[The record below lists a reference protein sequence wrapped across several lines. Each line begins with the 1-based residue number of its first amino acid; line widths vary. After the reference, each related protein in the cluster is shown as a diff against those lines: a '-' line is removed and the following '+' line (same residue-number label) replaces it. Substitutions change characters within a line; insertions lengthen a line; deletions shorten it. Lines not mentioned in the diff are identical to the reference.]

1 MTLFTERLN
10 GFRPMDTHR
19 RKIALV
25 AALEREV
32 WPLVKHWSASER
44 EFDGRQFRFF
54 ENARAVLVCGGIGAE
69 AARRATE
76 AIIRLY
82 QPVAVESVGFAG
94 ALDSRL
100 EVGTVIGVKRVID
113 AKDGST
119 AEAPIGYWTLVSSES
134 TAGVEQKKKLALAYG
149 AHAVDMESAAVA
161 RAAQCRGIPFLALK
175 VISDAHDF
183 EMPPVDRFVSHDGR
197 FRTGRFL
204 LFALLRP
211 WLWLRVVRLARNS
224 NKAVKALCRW
234 LDQYNHEV
242 QLSEL
247 GPGLHLTTVS
257 H

>member
-1 MTLFTERLN
+1 
-10 GFRPMDTHR
+10 MDTPN
-19 RKIALV
+19 RKVALV

-32 WPLVKHWSASER
+32 WPLVRHWTVCDR

-54 ENARAVLVCGGIGAE
+54 ENDRAALVCGGIGAE

-113 AKDGST
+113 AKDGSA
-119 AEAPIGYWTLVSSES
+119 AEAPIGYWTLVSCES
-134 TAGVEQKKKLALAYG
+134 TAGVEQKRKLAQMYG

-161 RAAQCRGIPFLALK
+161 RAALCRGIPFLALK

-204 LFALLRP
+204 LFTLLRP

-224 NKAVKALCRW
+224 NKAVKALCEW
-234 LDQYNHEV
+234 LDQYNHKP
-242 QLSEL
+242 QISEPRS
-247 GPGLHLTTVS
+247 GWHPTTVS

>member
-10 GFRPMDTHR
+10 GFRPMDTPK

-32 WPLVKHWSASER
+32 WPLVKQWSASER

-161 RAAQCRGIPFLALK
+161 RAAQCRGIPFLDRKSTRLNSSHT
-175 VISDAHDF
+175 VISYAVF
-183 EMPPVDRFVSHDGR
+183 CLKKKKTKKR
-197 FRTGRFL
+197 
-204 LFALLRP
+204 
-211 WLWLRVVRLARNS
+211 
-224 NKAVKALCRW
+224 KA
-234 LDQYNHEV
+234 
-242 QLSEL
+242 SE
-247 GPGLHLTTVS
+247 
-257 H
+257 

>member
-10 GFRPMDTHR
+10 GFRPMDTPK

-32 WPLVKHWSASER
+32 WPLVKQWSASER

-134 TAGVEQKKKLALAYG
+134 TAGVEQKKKLALDYG
-149 AHAVDMESAAVA
+149 AHAVDMESAAV
-161 RAAQCRGIPFLALK
+161 
-175 VISDAHDF
+175 
-183 EMPPVDRFVSHDGR
+183 DRFVSHDGL

-242 QLSEL
+242 QISEL
-247 GPGLHLTTVS
+247 GPSLDLTTVS

>member
-10 GFRPMDTHR
+10 GFRPMDTPK

-32 WPLVKHWSASER
+32 WPLVKQWSASER

-113 AKDGST
+113 AKKGST
-119 AEAPIGYWTLVSSES
+119 PAGSILFRTLVSSES
-134 TAGVEQKKKLALAYG
+134 RGAFNPKTQLALA
-149 AHAVDMESAAVA
+149 
-161 RAAQCRGIPFLALK
+161 
-175 VISDAHDF
+175 
-183 EMPPVDRFVSHDGR
+183 
-197 FRTGRFL
+197 
-204 LFALLRP
+204 
-211 WLWLRVVRLARNS
+211 
-224 NKAVKALCRW
+224 
-234 LDQYNHEV
+234 
-242 QLSEL
+242 
-247 GPGLHLTTVS
+247 
-257 H
+257 

>member
-54 ENARAVLVCGGIGAE
+54 ENARAVLVCSGIGAE

-161 RAAQCRGIPFLALK
+161 RAAQRRSF
-175 VISDAHDF
+175 
-183 EMPPVDRFVSHDGR
+183 SHWT
-197 FRTGRFL
+197 FSTL
-204 LFALLRP
+204 CFASSM
-211 WLWLRVVRLARNS
+211 VVAKS
-224 NKAVKALCRW
+224 SSIGEK
-234 LDQYNHEV
+234 Q
-242 QLSEL
+242 
-247 GPGLHLTTVS
+247 
-257 H
+257 

>member
-1 MTLFTERLN
+1 MKWSLVTSLDANRVPRLTPSAWAER
-10 GFRPMDTHR
+10 
-19 RKIALV
+19 K
-25 AALEREV
+25 
-32 WPLVKHWSASER
+32 
-44 EFDGRQFRFF
+44 
-54 ENARAVLVCGGIGAE
+54 C
-69 AARRATE
+69 
-76 AIIRLY
+76 LY
-82 QPVAVESVGFAG
+82 HQAKPSVNWA
-94 ALDSRL
+94 
-100 EVGTVIGVKRVID
+100 
-113 AKDGST
+113 GST
-119 AEAPIGYWTLVSSES
+119 AEAPYGYWTLVNSES

-211 WLWLRVVRLARNS
+211 WWWLRVVRLARNS
-224 NKAVKALCRW
+224 NKAIKALCRW

>member
-1 MTLFTERLN
+1 WEL
-10 GFRPMDTHR
+10 H
-19 RKIALV
+19 
-25 AALEREV
+25 
-32 WPLVKHWSASER
+32 
-44 EFDGRQFRFF
+44 GRQFGCCV
-54 ENARAVLVCGGIGAE
+54 NARAVLVCGGIGAE
-69 AARRATE
+69 ASRCATD
-76 AIIRLY
+76 AIISLY

-94 ALDSRL
+94 ALAARL
-100 EVGTVIGVKRVID
+100 EVGTVIGVKMVID

-204 LFALLRP
+204 LFALFLLL
-211 WLWLRVVRLARNS
+211 LWLIVVRLARNS
-224 NKAVKALCRW
+224 NKAAKALCRW
-234 LDQYNHEV
+234 L
-242 QLSEL
+242 
-247 GPGLHLTTVS
+247 
-257 H
+257 

>member
-161 RAAQCRGIPFLALK
+161 RAAQCHGIPFLALK

-183 EMPPVDRFVSHDGR
+183 EMPPVDRSPR
-197 FRTGRFL
+197 TTGRFPPDV
-204 LFALLRP
+204 FYSFPFFGP
-211 WLWLRVVRLARNS
+211 WGWLREVGLAGN
-224 NKAVKALCRW
+224 VI
-234 LDQYNHEV
+234 
-242 QLSEL
+242 
-247 GPGLHLTTVS
+247 
-257 H
+257 

>member
-32 WPLVKHWSASER
+32 WPLVKQWSASER

-119 AEAPIGYWTLVSSES
+119 AEAPIGYWTLVSGES

-183 EMPPVDRFVSHDGR
+183 EMPPVDRFVSKQFLSRRSAEARSSFACTPAESAGPISRRSPPGR
-197 FRTGRFL
+197 IPPRESSDTKL
-204 LFALLRP
+204 QA
-211 WLWLRVVRLARNS
+211 
-224 NKAVKALCRW
+224 
-234 LDQYNHEV
+234 
-242 QLSEL
+242 
-247 GPGLHLTTVS
+247 
-257 H
+257 